1 MGTKCSRDRLP
12 TNSSCLFP
20 KSALTVVLAGCFCGL
35 ILLPCARGQEGVA
48 GDNPVASTPKQV
60 QRADAKAVKNEAL
73 IRVQAKLVTAPVTV
87 INSNGDFVL
96 DLKKKDFEVLDNDV
110 HQHIEQISLDL
121 QTLAAVIV
129 VETNSTSGPLL
140 DEVRPLG
147 SVFSGLML
155 GPEGKA
161 GVVTYGDQI
170 RVVQDFTQDSAKLE
184 SALRGLEAR
193 GSSIHLD
200 DALARAISLLENRP
214 KGERRIIV
222 VLSDGHDLGSETG
235 KEEVVKTAVNAGITI
250 YGVGFSPSRALLG
263 RQAKAP
269 EITAMDASM
278 ARPVPPGS
286 ALTPTAEMNTY
297 DVPTLPVVPLLLAT
311 SETVRSPIAKSVLEF
326 YADRTGGVC
335 YSHWSKKAVQNELN
349 RIANEIQSQYEI
361 AYVPH
366 TPSENG
372 FHRIQVNVDRSGVK
386 VRTRAG
392 YFAGGTNP

>member
-1 MGTKCSRDRLP
+1 
-12 TNSSCLFP
+12 
-20 KSALTVVLAGCFCGL
+20 
-35 ILLPCARGQEGVA
+35 
-48 GDNPVASTPKQV
+48 
-60 QRADAKAVKNEAL
+60 
-73 IRVQAKLVTAPVTV
+73 V
-87 INSNGDFVL
+87 INSNGDFVF
-96 DLKKKDFEVLDNDV
+96 DLKEKDFEVLDNDV
-110 HQHIEQISLDL
+110 RQHIEQFSLEL
-121 QTLAAVIV
+121 PALAAVIV
-129 VETNSTSGPLL
+129 VETNSTSAPLL

-147 SVFSGLML
+147 PVFSSLML
-155 GPEGKA
+155 GPAGKA

-170 RVVQDFTQDSAKLE
+170 RVVRDFTQDSDKLG

-193 GSSIHLD
+193 GGSAHLN
-200 DALARAISLLENRP
+200 DALARAIAMLENRP
-214 KGERRIIV
+214 KEERRVIV
-222 VLSDGHDLGSETG
+222 VFSDGHDLGSETR
-235 KEEVVKTAVNAGITI
+235 KEEVVQRAVNAGITI

-286 ALTPTAEMNTY
+286 ALTPTTEINTY

-311 SETVRSPIAKSVLEF
+311 GEMVRSTIAKGALEF
-326 YADRTGGVC
+326 YAGRTGGVC
-335 YSHWSKKAVQNELN
+335 YSHWSKKAVQDELN

-372 FHRIQVNVDRSGVK
+372 FHRIEVHVDRSGVK

>member
-1 MGTKCSRDRLP
+1 M
-12 TNSSCLFP
+12 NSSCLLP
-20 KSALTVVLAGCFCGL
+20 KSALTVMLAACFLGL
-35 ILLPCARGQEGVA
+35 ILFPCARAEEGVA
-48 GDNPVASTPKQV
+48 GDNLVASKPKQEQPV
-60 QRADAKAVKNEAL
+60 DAKLVKTKAL

-87 INSNGDFVL
+87 INSNGGFVF
-96 DLKKKDFEVLDNDV
+96 DLKEKDFEVLDNDV
-110 HQHIEQISLDL
+110 RQHIEQISLDL
-121 QTLAAVIV
+121 QTLAAVVV

-155 GPEGKA
+155 GPEGEA

-193 GSSIHLD
+193 GSSIHLN

-222 VLSDGHDLGSETG
+222 VFSDGHDLGSETG

-278 ARPVPPGS
+278 AWPVPPGS

-311 SETVRSPIAKSVLEF
+311 SEMVRSPRVSWSSMPIAPAACVI
-326 YADRTGGVC
+326 RTGQRRPCKMSSTGLPTKSRASTRSLTCLTYPARTVFTA
-335 YSHWSKKAVQNELN
+335 SK
-349 RIANEIQSQYEI
+349 
-361 AYVPH
+361 
-366 TPSENG
+366 
-372 FHRIQVNVDRSGVK
+372 
-386 VRTRAG
+386 
-392 YFAGGTNP
+392 

>member
-1 MGTKCSRDRLP
+1 MGTICSGDRLSM
-12 TNSSCLFP
+12 NSSCLFP
-20 KSALTVVLAGCFCGL
+20 KSALTVVLAACFCGL
-35 ILLPCARGQEGVA
+35 ILFPCVRAEEGVA
-48 GDNPVASTPKQV
+48 GDNPVASKPKQAQPV
-60 QRADAKAVKNEAL
+60 DAKSVKNKAL
-73 IRVQAKLVTAPVTV
+73 IRVQANLVTAPVTV
-87 INSNGDFVL
+87 INSNGDFVF
-96 DLKKKDFEVLDNDV
+96 DLKEKDFEVLDNDV
-110 HQHIEQISLDL
+110 PQHIEQFSLEL
-121 QTLAAVIV
+121 HALAAVIV

-147 SVFSGLML
+147 PVFSGLML

-170 RVVQDFTQDSAKLE
+170 RVVQDFSQESGKLE

-193 GSSIHLD
+193 GSSVHLN
-200 DALARAISLLENRP
+200 DALACAIAMLEDRP
-214 KGERRIIV
+214 KEERRVIV
-222 VLSDGHDLGSETG
+222 VFSDGHDLGSETR
-235 KEEVVKTAVNAGITI
+235 KEEVVQRAVNAGITI

-286 ALTPTAEMNTY
+286 ALTPTTEMNTY

-311 SETVRSPIAKSVLEF
+311 GEMVRSTIAKSALEF
-326 YADRTGGVC
+326 YAGRTGGVC
-335 YSHWSKKAVQNELN
+335 YSHWSKKAVQDELN

-366 TPSENG
+366 APSGNG
-372 FHRIQVNVDRSGVK
+372 FHRIEVRVDRGGVK
-386 VRTRAG
+386 VRTRPG
-392 YFAGGTNP
+392 YFAGDTNP

>member
-1 MGTKCSRDRLP
+1 MK
-12 TNSSCLFP
+12 SSCLFP

-35 ILLPCARGQEGVA
+35 ILFPCARAEEGVA
-48 GDNPVASTPKQV
+48 GDKPIASKPKQEQPV
-60 QRADAKAVKNEAL
+60 DAKSVKNEVL

-87 INSNGDFVL
+87 IDSNGDFVF
-96 DLKKKDFEVLDNDV
+96 DLKEKDFEVLDNDV
-110 HQHIEQISLDL
+110 RQHIEQFSLEL
-121 QTLAAVIV
+121 YALAAVIV

-147 SVFSGLML
+147 PVFSGLML

-170 RVVQDFTQDSAKLE
+170 RVVQDFSQESDKLE

-193 GSSIHLD
+193 GSSVHLN
-200 DALARAISLLENRP
+200 DALACAIAMLENRP
-214 KGERRIIV
+214 KEERRVIV
-222 VLSDGHDLGSETG
+222 VFSDGHDLGSETR
-235 KEEVVKTAVNAGITI
+235 KEEVVQRAVNAGITI

-263 RQAKAP
+263 RKAKAP
-269 EITAMDASM
+269 EIIAMDASM

-286 ALTPTAEMNTY
+286 ALTPTTEMNTY

-311 SETVRSPIAKSVLEF
+311 GEMVRSTIAKSALEF
-326 YADRTGGVC
+326 YAGRTGGVC
-335 YSHWSKKAVQNELN
+335 YWHWSKKAVQDELN

-372 FHRIQVNVDRSGVK
+372 FHRIEVHVDRSGVK